1 MAFSIMIVDD
11 SPVMRSFIIRILKMS
26 GLEIRECLEAS
37 DGEEALAKLRQH
49 KVDVI
54 LSDINMP
61 RMDGE
66 ELMRA
71 LAADPELVSIPVI
84 VVSTDRTEGRLKI
97 MQSLGAKGYVTKP
110 FSPELLRAEMERVME
125 AANGGARV

>member
-49 KVDVI
+49 NVDVI

-61 RMDGE
+61 KMDGE

>member
-1 MAFSIMIVDD
+1 
-11 SPVMRSFIIRILKMS
+11 
-26 GLEIRECLEAS
+26 
-37 DGEEALAKLRQH
+37 
-49 KVDVI
+49 
-54 LSDINMP
+54 
-61 RMDGE
+61 MDGE